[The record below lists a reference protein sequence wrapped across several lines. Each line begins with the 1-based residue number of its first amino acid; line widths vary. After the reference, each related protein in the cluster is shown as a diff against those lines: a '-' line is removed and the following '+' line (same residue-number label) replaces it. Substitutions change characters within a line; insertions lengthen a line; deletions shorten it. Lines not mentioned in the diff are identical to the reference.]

1 MLGLG
6 INRLTQRNV
15 TRGEAVAPFSIVD
28 LFSGGLKG
36 VWLDASD
43 SSTLTASG
51 GGSPDYSDSVAT
63 INDKSGNNNHV
74 TFSVAPNYGRHPT
87 SGLRNLLNDSD
98 NFVSSYGSNPN
109 ARGWTPFGSNTSIST
124 STTETSPETGAGVA
138 RLYNTAS
145 ANNPYVSIFPAGMN
159 NWARSAGIYTASAYF
174 KTNGVGTKPV
184 VDILISF
191 AGIVATYDVSA
202 GTVSLAGATSKHISS
217 SVTSAGNGWH
227 LLKLT
232 VDCASSDD
240 ISTPTF
246 LGVDANGSY
255 SSFANET
262 AEYFLSAPQ
271 LELGTTR
278 TAFQETATHYDV
290 SQHGQSQVYY
300 LWLQG
305 AEYGSIS
312 DIGFNSGFDQNAT
325 VVAGIVATAGT
336 PKQTIVHIGD
346 AEGTDVGV
354 HVHVDSSEIKNKS
367 RGNSAVTVE
376 TSDVGG
382 QIEFPLTTAIFASTS
397 LSTSTTTVSLGSQ
410 GHEGTSSSS
419 LGGSNFYGVGL
430 QIGASN
436 TDSTADTFFDG
447 RIYQIIVVNK
457 ILTTDETNNVSSIID
472 DKVGV

>member
-15 TRGEAVAPFSIVD
+15 TSGEPSFSITD

-51 GGSPDYSDSVAT
+51 GGTPDYSDTVAT

-74 TFSVAPNYGRHPT
+74 TFSVTPRYGRHPT
-87 SGLRNLLNDSD
+87 SGLRNLINDSD
-98 NFVSSYGSNPN
+98 NFVAAYGTTPHF
-109 ARGWTPFGSNTSIST
+109 RGWQPFGSATDIST
-124 STTETSPETGAGVA
+124 STTETSPVTGAGVA
-138 RLYNTAS
+138 RLYNAS
-145 ANNPYVSIFPAGMN
+145 DANNTYIAMTPNGIN
-159 NWARSAGIYTASAYF
+159 NTIRDAGIYTLSAYF

-184 VDILISF
+184 VDILVSF

-217 SVTSAGNGWH
+217 SVTSASNGWY
-227 LLKLT
+227 LIKLT
-232 VDCASSDD
+232 VDCTSSDAN
-240 ISTPTF
+240 STPTF
-246 LGVDANGSY
+246 IGVDANGSY

-262 AEYFLSAPQ
+262 SEFFLSAPQ

-290 SQHGQSQVYY
+290 SEHGQSHVYY
-300 LWLQG
+300 LWFQG

-312 DIGFNSGFDQNAT
+312 DIGFSMIDQAAT
-325 VVAGIVATAGT
+325 VVAGVVATAGT
-336 PKQTIVHIGD
+336 PQQTIVHIGD
-346 AEGTDVGV
+346 VEGTDEGV

-367 RGNSAVTVE
+367 KGNSAVTVE

-382 QIEFPLTTAIFASTS
+382 QIEFPLTTAIFASVNLGAGQT
-397 LSTSTTTVSLGSQ
+397 LVSLGSQ
-410 GHEGTSSSS
+410 GHEGIDNSS
-419 LGGSNFYGVGL
+419 LGGGNFFGVGL

-447 RIYQIIVVNK
+447 RIYQIVAINK
-457 ILTTDETNNVSSIID
+457 ILTTDETNEVSTIID